1 MNGGKID
8 MPNLKVNFTNT
19 KISEKEI
26 MSYAEKIEEIHKE
39 LNSKAN
45 KKDEFL
51 GWMELP
57 NKYNKREFEK
67 IKKCAKEIRRKM

>member
-1 MNGGKID
+1 
-8 MPNLKVNFTNT
+8 MPNLKANFINT
-19 KISEKEI
+19 GINEKEI
-26 MSYAEKIEEIHKE
+26 MFYSEKIEEIHKE
-39 LNSKAN
+39 LNGMAN

-51 GWMELP
+51 GWLELP